1 MRIDGAGG
9 CFDNRIYEINNK
21 SAWNLLL
28 LTVNEMGVTVDSR
41 DDENGILEC
50 HNDKKVMR
58 FSAQAMDEETT
69 QVFADVHGKRIQV
82 YNWKPQDKEVNLFY
96 DLFENKLREYRA
108 FILCIWFIFNN
119 HKLDSAGN
127 FTGTQATS
135 ANINAFYRFVNN
147 SPYLLNVRFPSTFSM
162 SIGMADVI
170 ASESTFAADF
180 ANGCHESH
188 LLNVLRALVTNLTKV
203 SYHRL

>member
-50 HNDKKVMR
+50 HNDKKV
-58 FSAQAMDEETT
+58 
-69 QVFADVHGKRIQV
+69 RIQV

-108 FILCIWFIFNN
+108 FILC
-119 HKLDSAGN
+119 
-127 FTGTQATS
+127 
-135 ANINAFYRFVNN
+135 
-147 SPYLLNVRFPSTFSM
+147 PSCKAKIS
-162 SIGMADVI
+162 S
-170 ASESTFAADF
+170 
-180 ANGCHESH
+180 
-188 LLNVLRALVTNLTKV
+188 LVKFCPECGV
-203 SYHRL
+203 PVK

>member
-1 MRIDGAGG
+1 MRCTGKIKIKP
-9 CFDNRIYEINNK
+9 NINI
-21 SAWNLLL
+21 AA
-28 LTVNEMGVTVDSR
+28 VP
-41 DDENGILEC
+41 
-50 HNDKKVMR
+50 
-58 FSAQAMDEETT
+58 A
-69 QVFADVHGKRIQV
+69 
-82 YNWKPQDKEVNLFY
+82 
-96 DLFENKLREYRA
+96 
-108 FILCIWFIFNN
+108 IWFIFNN

>member
-96 DLFENKLREYRA
+96 DLFEKKLREYRA
-108 FILCIWFIFNN
+108 FILC
-119 HKLDSAGN
+119 
-127 FTGTQATS
+127 
-135 ANINAFYRFVNN
+135 
-147 SPYLLNVRFPSTFSM
+147 P
-162 SIGMADVI
+162 
-170 ASESTFAADF
+170 
-180 ANGCHESH
+180 GCKAKISS
-188 LLNVLRALVTNLTKV
+188 LVKFCPECGV
-203 SYHRL
+203 PVK

>member
-1 MRIDGAGG
+1 MRCTGKIK
-9 CFDNRIYEINNK
+9 INQIP
-21 SAWNLLL
+21 L
-28 LTVNEMGVTVDSR
+28 G
-41 DDENGILEC
+41 
-50 HNDKKVMR
+50 
-58 FSAQAMDEETT
+58 
-69 QVFADVHGKRIQV
+69 
-82 YNWKPQDKEVNLFY
+82 
-96 DLFENKLREYRA
+96 
-108 FILCIWFIFNN
+108 IWFIFNN

-135 ANINAFYRFVNN
+135 ANVNN

>member
-69 QVFADVHGKRIQV
+69 KIFADVHGKRIQV
-82 YNWKPQDKEVNLFY
+82 YNWKPQDKEVNLF
-96 DLFENKLREYRA
+96 
-108 FILCIWFIFNN
+108 
-119 HKLDSAGN
+119 
-127 FTGTQATS
+127 
-135 ANINAFYRFVNN
+135 
-147 SPYLLNVRFPSTFSM
+147 
-162 SIGMADVI
+162 
-170 ASESTFAADF
+170 
-180 ANGCHESH
+180 
-188 LLNVLRALVTNLTKV
+188 
-203 SYHRL
+203 